1 MNPIILNT
9 IFIGVT
15 LSVFFGSTVFFMKS
29 RSRYINELK
38 IKTNLLDE
46 VYQSEKV
53 PLESYNPDTQS
64 LAHDVCAIKQQ
75 NKRSYVSFNDGR
87 IELLR
92 HPSQIINDFSI
103 ASFSSIPAVLT
114 TIGILGTFVGITIG
128 LSGLNGFGSDSSTL
142 IDQASTLIGGLG
154 TAFYTSIAGMG
165 TSFLFMLFISRSV
178 AITKKAK
185 SDFVSEI
192 QAISV
197 VVTSNDL
204 LHQLVIGQRQ
214 SNQQNDSLNQ
224 LIDVLNTLANKPNA
238 MTSLEFEE
246 HTSNHLNVLCTKLEA
261 IETSI
266 LKQLADLNLDEQLLA
281 STINDHFKAALNDAL
296 TAPTSLLNEIH
307 HEHKQLNK
315 AAYSLI
321 GLVENITTNNTAQLT
336 ISDIEQVLSQRVS
349 APIHEQTVI
358 LSKSIDALE
367 TKLSAISSKIV
378 TESKLESI
386 VSISLT
392 SPIIESLSL
401 IQDASNNMQSIVTTI
416 PEQLAEQISSVN
428 KSTDKIGKIL
438 TSIDYMSENMLSN
451 LSLVDALSSQV
462 KAPIENIQ
470 IDINKHAINS
480 LETNKNVILAINDLS
495 QARTDEFESL
505 IDKMGEE
512 VIGPIV
518 TELSRTNKVV
528 TDFAEISNQL
538 NQSVSKTVEEM
549 SKATATVENF
559 ELHTLKK
566 LNDFAQSMDHSLNDF
581 AINSTAALNSI
592 TQEVKGIVELGNA
605 SIEKQ
610 TASFSQMVSD
620 SEIIFKQQ
628 SQTLIDVG
636 ANSAA
641 LMATAR
647 QELEAG
653 LGDIDSKVINMSST
667 IQLELESFREEYQ
680 QKLTHY
686 FNQQNTLLDHSLNA
700 QRDGLNE
707 VVGNFKAVFEDEY
720 NKRSDLIE
728 DLNTHHKQMIDVIE
742 RVQTMAKSLGLEN
755 TSWVDTLQLQSQHIG
770 RQMADLGLVF
780 SSASEE
786 FKSLTSQMRPEMD
799 DYFKRANK
807 SAGEYFSSFDA
818 TSSRIYTR
826 LDSAVDLMITVM
838 EEAKQEK
845 ENLLKLQSK
854 AS

>member
-1 MNPIILNT
+1 
-9 IFIGVT
+9 
-15 LSVFFGSTVFFMKS
+15 
-29 RSRYINELK
+29 
-38 IKTNLLDE
+38 
-46 VYQSEKV
+46 
-53 PLESYNPDTQS
+53 
-64 LAHDVCAIKQQ
+64 
-75 NKRSYVSFNDGR
+75 
-87 IELLR
+87 
-92 HPSQIINDFSI
+92 
-103 ASFSSIPAVLT
+103 
-114 TIGILGTFVGITIG
+114 
-128 LSGLNGFGSDSSTL
+128 
-142 IDQASTLIGGLG
+142 
-154 TAFYTSIAGMG
+154 
-165 TSFLFMLFISRSV
+165 
-178 AITKKAK
+178 
-185 SDFVSEI
+185 
-192 QAISV
+192 
-197 VVTSNDL
+197 
-204 LHQLVIGQRQ
+204 
-214 SNQQNDSLNQ
+214 
-224 LIDVLNTLANKPNA
+224 
-238 MTSLEFEE
+238 
-246 HTSNHLNVLCTKLEA
+246 
-261 IETSI
+261 
-266 LKQLADLNLDEQLLA
+266 
-281 STINDHFKAALNDAL
+281 
-296 TAPTSLLNEIH
+296 
-307 HEHKQLNK
+307 
-315 AAYSLI
+315 
-321 GLVENITTNNTAQLT
+321 
-336 ISDIEQVLSQRVS
+336 
-349 APIHEQTVI
+349 
-358 LSKSIDALE
+358 
-367 TKLSAISSKIV
+367 
-378 TESKLESI
+378 
-386 VSISLT
+386 
-392 SPIIESLSL
+392 
-401 IQDASNNMQSIVTTI
+401 
-416 PEQLAEQISSVN
+416 
-428 KSTDKIGKIL
+428 
-438 TSIDYMSENMLSN
+438 
-451 LSLVDALSSQV
+451 
-462 KAPIENIQ
+462 
-470 IDINKHAINS
+470 
-480 LETNKNVILAINDLS
+480 
-495 QARTDEFESL
+495 
-505 IDKMGEE
+505 
-512 VIGPIV
+512 
-518 TELSRTNKVV
+518 
-528 TDFAEISNQL
+528 
-538 NQSVSKTVEEM
+538 M

-620 SEIIFKQQ
+620 SEVIFTQQ
-628 SQTLIDVG
+628 SQTLIDLG

-786 FKSLTSQMRPEMD
+786 FKSLTGQMRPEMD

>member
-9 IFIGVT
+9 IFIVVT
-15 LSVFFGSTVFFMKS
+15 LSVFFGSTVFFLKS
-29 RSRYINELK
+29 YSRYVNELK

-46 VYQSEKV
+46 IYQSGNV
-53 PLESYNPDTQS
+53 PLESYNPGTQS

-114 TIGILGTFVGITIG
+114 TIGILGTFVGITMG
-128 LSGLNGFGSDSSTL
+128 LIGLNGFGSDSSTL
-142 IDQASTLIGGLG
+142 IDQASTLIDGLG

-165 TSFLFMLFISRSV
+165 TSFLFMLFISCSV

-185 SDFVSEI
+185 SDCVSEI
-192 QAISV
+192 QAMSV

-204 LHQLVIGQRQ
+204 LHQLVLGQRQ

-238 MTSLEFEE
+238 ITSQEFEQ
-246 HTSNHLNVLCTKLEA
+246 HTSNHLNVLCTKLEV
-261 IETSI
+261 IGTSI
-266 LKQLADLNLDEQLLA
+266 LEQLADINLDEQLLA
-281 STINDHFKAALNDAL
+281 STISDHFKGALNDAL
-296 TAPTSLLNEIH
+296 IAPISLLNEIH
-307 HEHKQLNK
+307 QEHKQLNN

-321 GLVENITTNNTAQLT
+321 GLVENITTNNTAQVT
-336 ISDIEQVLSQRVS
+336 ISDIEQVLSQKVS
-349 APIHEQTVI
+349 EPINEQTVI

-367 TKLSAISSKIV
+367 TELTTISSRIV

-401 IQDASNNMQSIVTTI
+401 IKDVSDSIQSIVATI
-416 PEQLAEQISSVN
+416 PEQLAEQILSVN
-428 KSTDKIGKIL
+428 KSTDHIGKMF
-438 TSIDYMSENMLSN
+438 TAIDYMSENMLSN

-470 IDINKHAINS
+470 FDVNQNAINY
-480 LETNKNVILAINDLS
+480 LETNNKVILAINDLS
-495 QARTDEFESL
+495 HARTDEFERL

-512 VIGPIV
+512 VVTPIV
-518 TELSRTNKVV
+518 TELSHTNKVV
-528 TDFAEISNQL
+528 ADFAEISNQL
-538 NQSVSKTVEEM
+538 NQSVTKTVEEM

-559 ELHTLKK
+559 EIHTLKK

-620 SEIIFKQQ
+620 SEVIFKHQ

-636 ANSAA
+636 VNS
-641 LMATAR
+641 AR

-686 FNQQNTLLDHSLNA
+686 FNQQNSLLDHSLNA

-707 VVGNFKAVFEDEY
+707 VVENFKAVFEDEY
-720 NKRSDLIE
+720 NKRSNLIE
-728 DLNTHHKQMIDVIE
+728 DLNTHHK
-742 RVQTMAKSLGLEN
+742 RGCS
-755 TSWVDTLQLQSQHIG
+755 
-770 RQMADLGLVF
+770 
-780 SSASEE
+780 
-786 FKSLTSQMRPEMD
+786 
-799 DYFKRANK
+799 
-807 SAGEYFSSFDA
+807 
-818 TSSRIYTR
+818 
-826 LDSAVDLMITVM
+826 
-838 EEAKQEK
+838 
-845 ENLLKLQSK
+845 
-854 AS
+854 